1 MECEP
6 VTSCPFYP
14 STYLPSTFPLSEKGS
29 ASYLLKSTPQLGALI
44 PPSLF
49 YDFAFVSP
57 ARFGSKAESSTMSAL
72 ETVIGSSECGYC
84 ELVPQDLCCVLDTKP
99 AT

>member
-1 MECEP
+1 M
-6 VTSCPFYP
+6 TSCPFYP
-14 STYLPSTFPLSEKGS
+14 STYLPSTFPLSEKGVSQLSLKVHPS
-29 ASYLLKSTPQLGALI
+29 AGGLDPL
-44 PPSLF
+44 PSLF